1 MTVCLFSGQAEGAVT
16 DNMVPMVFPA
26 VSEGVFRF
34 YVDAVQY
41 TGKKGNTRL
50 ELVYAFDI
58 KQFRADSSLQD
69 TIHVKISLLNNDMQT
84 AAEAFDIHPVRIST
98 ADEMT
103 SDGILIN
110 RKILALWPGEYT
122 LKCMMQKGR
131 QGAYGIVQAP
141 IRIRH
146 FGEAFSLSGVALISH
161 IQKAEDEGSLVRQG
175 LTMLPSITRQFSTD
189 SQPGR
194 FFAYYEINQLMPGLE
209 GEARY
214 DLRYRVTDKEDAVRL
229 TGEKRNLRTSST
241 NTSRV
246 EIIQTD
252 QLSPGAYH
260 LILEVTDL
268 VAGRKAETRR
278 EFHMVSTES
287 VPVSQLPMTEADQ
300 IKYFDQIMYI
310 ATEQEKAMFH
320 ELDNR
325 GKQAFL
331 IDFWERRD
339 PDPDTPENEF
349 MLAHFR
355 RLEIAQS
362 RFTGG
367 VRSDMGR
374 IFIQYGPPMDI
385 ERDYSGA
392 NRSMAVEIWT
402 YGVDGRSEF
411 VFVDR
416 SRDGHY
422 LLMHSTHRDEY
433 QNPDWKNQLQ

>member
-1 MTVCLFSGQAEGAVT
+1 MSCFCWILMTVCLFSGQAEGAVT

-310 ATEQEKAMFH
+310 ATEQEKAM
-320 ELDNR
+320 L
-325 GKQAFL
+325 
-331 IDFWERRD
+331 
-339 PDPDTPENEF
+339 
-349 MLAHFR
+349 
-355 RLEIAQS
+355 S